1 LQLRFSSVWSSK
13 FPVSYNRR
21 LDLGRSKEVNS
32 SAIPSSV
39 ALKWERKAGIRN
51 TPKLTGTGVYQDPSC
66 DGIKYD
72 LDFEDRF
79 DAEHF
84 GKVTKLVS
92 WEVNDI
98 TTGCYV

>member
-1 LQLRFSSVWSSK
+1 M
-13 FPVSYNRR
+13 
-21 LDLGRSKEVNS
+21 
-32 SAIPSSV
+32 
-39 ALKWERKAGIRN
+39 
-51 TPKLTGTGVYQDPSC
+51 TGTGVYQDPSC